1 MLENNQR
8 YLGRGKLYF
17 ERLKNGV
24 LQTKQEIGEVKDFK
38 VSVSKE
44 TAIVDADDCS
54 STMDVD
60 EVVIKESYSIS
71 FTTDQVDKDTLLL
84 ALGGDEVVTKTFA
97 SGETLP
103 DGTTAQSDTTYNVV
117 DPKSEFVEG
126 RLTFVTCAKVGKNK
140 VAVFH
145 RVNLRINGELSLWSK
160 EKVSIPMT
168 GTVLADTSVSE
179 GSRYFRVY
187 EEQ

>member
-1 MLENNQR
+1 MLDKSQR
-8 YLGRGKLYF
+8 FLGGGKLYF
-17 ERLKNGV
+17 ERLKNGE
-24 LQTKQEIGEVKDFK
+24 LQAKQEIGEVKDFK
-38 VSVSKE
+38 VSVAKE
-44 TAIVDADDCS
+44 TAIVDGEDCS
-54 STMDVD
+54 TTVDVD

-71 FTTDQVDKDTLLL
+71 FTTNQVDKDSLLL
-84 ALGGDEVVTKTFA
+84 ALGGDDVTTKTFA
-97 SGETLP
+97 AGETLP
-103 DGTTAQSDTTYNVV
+103 DGTIAQNDTTYNVV
-117 DPKSEFVEG
+117 DPKSDFVEG
-126 RLTFVTCAKVGKNK
+126 RLTFATCAKVGKNK

-145 RVNLRINGELSLWSK
+145 KVKLKLDSELILSSK